1 MSKKYISY
9 LPGGN
14 QFDDIRVNLPVSYKI
29 QDDYLTT
36 VLKKNINSNIL
47 YNFLKLAILF
57 SLKKIKLW
65 ESLVQCGFIK
75 GWFNEFYD
83 YWVNVLNGRPITVF
97 DFHHLYFH
105 YRRKNQE
112 SSEMSWE
119 NAKDHIHN
127 WQNPNNIGLT
137 FHYVAKYSRLPF
149 RSKELFK
156 YIRKGQQILE
166 YGCALA
172 PMYRTYREYLNHFK
186 CSWVLADIPNFPFH
200 YARYT
205 YAKDAGVIFSTITD
219 EIMDDPLRGID
230 KKFDLI
236 IIQEVFEHLHSPL
249 HVAKYL
255 NERLRIGGLLFFDY
269 VLSDAKGLDTPM
281 GLAERNETLKHL
293 NDHFQI
299 LEGRFSMDIGQT
311 VGFCVGKKIR

>member
-1 MSKKYISY
+1 
-9 LPGGN
+9 
-14 QFDDIRVNLPVSYKI
+14 
-29 QDDYLTT
+29 
-36 VLKKNINSNIL
+36 
-47 YNFLKLAILF
+47 
-57 SLKKIKLW
+57 
-65 ESLVQCGFIK
+65 
-75 GWFNEFYD
+75 
-83 YWVNVLNGRPITVF
+83 
-97 DFHHLYFH
+97 
-105 YRRKNQE
+105 
-112 SSEMSWE
+112 MSWE

-269 VLSDAKGLDTPM
+269 VLSDAKGLDTEKLM
-281 GLAERNETLKHL
+281 VIGALATQGIRRTAMQPKGHISGRMREKKSTHL
-293 NDHFQI
+293 EI
-299 LEGRFSMDIGQT
+299 VVIEA
-311 VGFCVGKKIR
+311 K